1 MNGCCRLGHLLFSLK
16 HIIRASAVTHH
27 SFYCVTICCNAS
39 GDGECCGLTWR
50 FNQIQLFAHS
60 PTHSGM
66 ERRKNKQPEV
76 ELAGWDENY
85 WLRQKKEDERG
96 MIVMLIIQSA
106 SSIFPTSRHSMG
118 WYGISLWPVY
128 VRYSGSIPS
137 QLLVQLNLLHRQ
149 YTTKSWDT
157 EMIFALYSTTKQQL
171 KTLACN
177 QHSFSPKA
185 KTYYHSR

>member
-76 ELAGWDENY
+76 ELAGSDENY

-96 MIVMLIIQSA
+96 MIVMLIIHICTGQV
-106 SSIFPTSRHSMG
+106 IHK
-118 WYGISLWPVY
+118 
-128 VRYSGSIPS
+128 
-137 QLLVQLNLLHRQ
+137 QLLVHHHWCTASLQAASSQ
-149 YTTKSWDT
+149 PEGTVWGGT
-157 EMIFALYSTTKQQL
+157 EYPFGLCTSDILVLFPP
-171 KTLACN
+171 
-177 QHSFSPKA
+177 SF
-185 KTYYHSR
+185 